1 MRLIVNCVLPTS
13 TFHLLRADLQPV
25 STHTVDITGAEYH
38 RLLPELEGFLTSMKQ
53 DFKSLTH
60 IYCIT
65 GPTPF
70 TGGRIVTLTL
80 GAIAKIYPMELVGIT
95 LFEYWSMFGNH
106 YPMAC
111 GANATE
117 YILAASPTN
126 PLELCPI
133 ENLDLT
139 TLRTWNLTRS
149 RLHEGQSPL
158 HYSEALA
165 LADFSALNTY
175 VSSKTL
181 DPLYLKKP
189 NITLSR

>member
-13 TFHLLRADLQPV
+13 TFHLLNSDLLYDF
-25 STHTVDITGAEYH
+25 THTVDITGVEYD
-38 RLLPELEGFLTSMKQ
+38 RLLPELEGFLKIKELS
-53 DFKSLTH
+53 FKDITH

-70 TGGRIVTLTL
+70 TGGRIITLTF
-80 GAIAKIYPMELVGIT
+80 GAIAKIYPIELVGLT
-95 LFEYWSMFGNH
+95 LFEYWSLLGNH

-117 YILAASPTN
+117 YILAASPTS
-126 PLELCPI
+126 PLELCSI
-133 ENLDLT
+133 DNLDISQ
-139 TLRTWNLTRS
+139 LRTWHLTRS

-158 HYSEALA
+158 HYSEVLA
-165 LADFSALNTY
+165 LVDFSVLTTY
-175 VSSKTL
+175 TSSQTL